1 MTCWLIHF
9 HNIHNINKL
18 WIPVRLTSFHK
29 KNCNP
34 FQSSSSFSIR
44 ASFCICCIIYMY
56 VLPSLRFLSSYFTQ
70 FHCFPTNWIWI
81 NFVTQLN
88 FIWRPLSPHI
98 IIVSVIYFF
107 PHCFS
112 QLNIEPN
119 HTTLAGHS
127 YEHDVVMASKYV
139 IFFGFHPSFFF
150 SVIFFSLDHPHRLHI
165 FEQTLLPVAS
175 VEVGNL
181 LRGIRVS
188 P

>member
-1 MTCWLIHF
+1 MGGHRFEAFQGLRFFFCPTLVTCWLIHF

-56 VLPSLRFLSSYFTQ
+56 VLPSLHFLSSYFTQ

-139 IFFGFHPSFFF
+139 IFFWFP
-150 SVIFFSLDHPHRLHI
+150 P
-165 FEQTLLPVAS
+165 
-175 VEVGNL
+175 
-181 LRGIRVS
+181 
-188 P
+188 